1 MGLAVKLSCGNFCS
15 ACLRPLTQ
23 RYTQGE

>member
-23 RYTQGE
+23 RYVK

>member
-23 RYTQGE
+23 R

>member
-23 RYTQGE
+23 RYA

>member
-15 ACLRPLTQ
+15 SCLRPLTQ
-23 RYTQGE
+23 R

>member
-1 MGLAVKLSCGNFCS
+1 MGLVVQLSCGNFCS

-23 RYTQGE
+23 R